1 VRASFRP
8 ARIVWEQFALA
19 APDVDV
25 LLNPGFTAPV
35 FCRRPMVT
43 VFHDLQHKR
52 HPEFFRWFDL
62 PAWQILLYAA
72 AHRSARLIA
81 VSEAT
86 RADLLRYYRIPDEK
100 IRVVPHGVDRAF
112 FALDRTHTDPYLL
125 AVSTLHPHKNLE
137 RLLRVFADFRRRQ
150 PEFRLVIAGVRGFES
165 NVLEKTRR
173 SLGLEDAVEMTG
185 WIQRERLYELFAK
198 ARAFVYPS
206 MFEGFGMPVLEALA
220 AGIPAACS
228 RIEPLASLA
237 SDAAVLFD
245 PKDDAEMLDALTRI
259 VCEEGLRQE
268 LSRRGPERAKEFSW
282 EKSAR
287 ATLKAIEDTAA

>member
-1 VRASFRP
+1 
-8 ARIVWEQFALA
+8 
-19 APDVDV
+19 
-25 LLNPGFTAPV
+25 
-35 FCRRPMVT
+35 
-43 VFHDLQHKR
+43 
-52 HPEFFRWFDL
+52 
-62 PAWQILLYAA
+62 
-72 AHRSARLIA
+72 
-81 VSEAT
+81 
-86 RADLLRYYRIPDEK
+86 
-100 IRVVPHGVDRAF
+100 VDRAF
-112 FALDRTHTDPYLL
+112 FSLDRTHTDPYLL

-137 RLLRVFADFRRRQ
+137 RLLRVFAEFRQRHA
-150 PEFRLVIAGVRGFES
+150 EFRLVIAGLRGFES
-165 NVLEKTRR
+165 NLLERTRT
-173 SLGLEDAVEMTG
+173 SLELEDGVEMTG
-185 WIQRERLYELFAK
+185 WIERERLYELFAK

-237 SDAAVLFD
+237 GNAAVLFD

-259 VCEEGLRQE
+259 VCDEGLRQE